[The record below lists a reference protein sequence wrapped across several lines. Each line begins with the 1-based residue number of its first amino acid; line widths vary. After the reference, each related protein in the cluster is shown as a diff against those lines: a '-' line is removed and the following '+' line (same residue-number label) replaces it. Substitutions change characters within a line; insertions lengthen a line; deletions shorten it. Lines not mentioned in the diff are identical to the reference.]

1 MNFSRLWF
9 LPVMALSA
17 VAGATGTVHAEE
29 DEYLI
34 IIEDDEDEA
43 VEATP
48 DEPASE
54 PGITRLI
61 EDNVLFQ
68 TRLRQDFFDA
78 GGNVPSV
85 GSLSSLELTSG
96 VLTDALELH
105 LNGLWRW
112 WVPDV
117 NEVGED
123 RLGDWAAWYEF
134 YVKQSW
140 GRFLHL
146 QMGKQMVPW
155 GHTQVFAL
163 GDRLQPAYRTHGAAF
178 LEPVK
183 GSEPLWGVSLRT
195 QASILSSETVLMFPW
210 NAERNYLTSDDQGH
224 FQFGRYQEALGRRH
238 EGTQPAERMG
248 SYMEQQSALE
258 QLAVGTKVH
267 GQIDEITLGLSGVWG
282 PDQTP
287 VLLGEDAAY
296 RPFMTSLGLDWRPN
310 SCPTWGCGQLPEE
323 ALFSRRKVSS
333 LTVDATWGFGLA
345 IVKMEW
351 LHYLAEIPNMGKT
364 LWLLNDLGLR
374 SASAAYDAASVALES
389 GLGEW
394 VEGSL
399 ELALFRWGNLPAG
412 ERLFG
417 IEPMSEDVSNRT
429 EFYRA
434 ALGARLNGYLW
445 PQWVSWSF
453 ANETGLRFGD
463 HQSKLELA
471 FHWPDKSLFM
481 GVFTEWF
488 DGPVNSPGALRRD
501 RSRSGVMM
509 GGGPW

>member
-1 MNFSRLWF
+1 METSEVWALCRPLN
-9 LPVMALSA
+9 LP
-17 VAGATGTVHAEE
+17 AG
-29 DEYLI
+29 YSPI
-34 IIEDDEDEA
+34 
-43 VEATP
+43 
-48 DEPASE
+48 
-54 PGITRLI
+54 
-61 EDNVLFQ
+61 
-68 TRLRQDFFDA
+68 
-78 GGNVPSV
+78 
-85 GSLSSLELTSG
+85 
-96 VLTDALELH
+96 LELH

-123 RLGDWAAWYEF
+123 RLGL
-134 YVKQSW
+134 
-140 GRFLHL
+140 GRLVQIL
-146 QMGKQMVPW
+146 RQTKLGP
-155 GHTQVFAL
+155 VFASANGQANGSL
-163 GDRLQPAYRTHGAAF
+163 GTHPSLCVGRPVAARLPDARCGF
-178 LEPVK
+178 W
-183 GSEPLWGVSLRT
+183 SRSRFEPLWGVSLRT

-210 NAERNYLTSDDQGH
+210 NAERNYLASDDQGH

-238 EGTQPAERMG
+238 EGTQPAG
-248 SYMEQQSALE
+248 AWVPTWSN
-258 QLAVGTKVH
+258 KVPWSNWRWAPKY

-399 ELALFRWGNLPAG
+399 GWRCFAG
-412 ERLFG
+412 KPSCRGAF
-417 IEPMSEDVSNRT
+417 VWH
-429 EFYRA
+429 RA
-434 ALGARLNGYLW
+434 H
-445 PQWVSWSF
+445 V
-453 ANETGLRFGD
+453 
-463 HQSKLELA
+463 
-471 FHWPDKSLFM
+471 
-481 GVFTEWF
+481 
-488 DGPVNSPGALRRD
+488 
-501 RSRSGVMM
+501 
-509 GGGPW
+509 